1 MEVFDD
7 RAGFYACSSFA
18 GVGNCQKHLNYNTI
32 EAKECVKTSNFQ
44 IQLVKM
50 WNWKVLIVGKN
61 MISSLFACLRRR
73 PRGRRPHKSAH
84 KGCSVENF
92 ELLEKEKILLLPEA
106 TNLVGLCDGRSVCK
120 IS

>member
-1 MEVFDD
+1 
-7 RAGFYACSSFA
+7 
-18 GVGNCQKHLNYNTI
+18 
-32 EAKECVKTSNFQ
+32 
-44 IQLVKM
+44 M

-92 ELLEKEKILLLPEA
+92 ELLEKEKILFLPEA
-106 TNLVGLCDGRSVCK
+106 TNLVGLCDGRVARALGAVSTGRQRAWCDLRK
-120 IS
+120 DKGWQRQDNGSETKLI

>member
-32 EAKECVKTSNFQ
+32 EAKECVKTHQFSNSTCQNVELESIDCGEKYDFKF
-44 IQLVKM
+44 ICMLET
-50 WNWKVLIVGKN
+50 
-61 MISSLFACLRRR
+61 A
-73 PRGRRPHKSAH
+73 PPGRRPHKSAH

-92 ELLEKEKILLLPEA
+92 ELLEKEKILFLPEA